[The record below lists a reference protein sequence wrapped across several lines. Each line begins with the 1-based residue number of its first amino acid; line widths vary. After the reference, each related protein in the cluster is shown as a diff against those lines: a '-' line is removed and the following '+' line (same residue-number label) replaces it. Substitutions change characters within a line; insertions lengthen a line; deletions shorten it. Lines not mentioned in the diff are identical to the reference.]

1 MPYITTTNQT
11 QPEQIKIT
19 RTLFVGLG
27 GTGVKAILRAKQC
40 FVDAYGE
47 IPPMVAFLAVDT
59 DRTIRDISLSTR
71 KGKNVKFSDNE
82 ICFCGI
88 NGSALDIYRNN
99 LSRFQWLPK
108 RNVRFL
114 SNLSGTGAG
123 QIRSNGRFLIR
134 YNAKEISKRVASK
147 ITEISRPLPIGSKFV
162 YDINREGVKYPVKVN
177 VVGSVAGGTGSGTIL
192 DMLVL
197 IAKTLRDNG
206 LDYEIT
212 PWMVLPEVFRH
223 MAPGPASL
231 NVYQNAYGT
240 IRELDYLYHLPKD
253 NQNALDF
260 NFDKVYCI
268 DEGIRE
274 TFLINNGNKAGTKF
288 QNIDDIADSI
298 GRCMF
303 LPSNEVSVKDNLEN
317 ADITYSI
324 KNKEAHYVSAGSAE
338 IVYDNQAVGNVI
350 AKGIIAQIC
359 NELCKSNS
367 MDALKEVNAWTT
379 SEAVKIQEHDVD
391 LLTDDILAK
400 YAPFSVIIGRDAD
413 ENTVQTNI
421 FAGADAPNVLAEAQS
436 NESKKLEDVKVELKK
451 KIEETLN
458 TQNGISSAQ
467 DFLVS
472 LSDNIAICKDEMNSE
487 ATKLRQDLAYPY
499 DWGSDVSALRTG
511 VFKIFDKDAAEALQ
525 SKIAEHIAQKR
536 DLLRHNWAIQF
547 YTDLDSYVRELSQK
561 ISVLKSNVEAVERR
575 QRREMNAIQQLAKSD
590 SNFQI
595 YLHTYD
601 VEHFDLPKVK
611 ETSALFRDRTPIYTL
626 IGKTE
631 DDLRDLFFDFAKDQ
645 QSVKDAVNVSI
656 EQKMRSMSDGQLKMF
671 FAKAKEMSSPLWA
684 TNPGGYKEE
693 AQELT
698 TIFTIGVYDQSSGLI
713 QEKYLDEFT
722 LGADKPTFASTHETD
737 RITFFQSQC
746 YSPAY
751 AVNNMIGYMR
761 DAEEKL
767 NKHESFPVYYLDEK
781 WNQRMIIEGFDIMPK
796 QEKDRILPNWVN
808 AIVYGFIK
816 YDEERKTY
824 FIESEQGDILSGG
837 FLELG
842 QRRDLAFDQFQ
853 LRGLDKEVESRLQ
866 QMILEQ
872 GRPAVTA
879 VIKSVKLNIR
889 KYVSQYAQLSAIEYD
904 RINAKDPA
912 YQMVRDMLEKEVLYL
927 KELDV

>member
-1 MPYITTTNQT
+1 MS
-11 QPEQIKIT
+11 IKIT

-40 FVDAYGE
+40 FMDAYGE

-59 DRTIRDISLSTR
+59 DKAIRDMSLPTR
-71 KGKNVKFSDNE
+71 KGKDVKFSDNE

-88 NGSALDIYRNN
+88 IGSALDIYRSN
-99 LSRFQWLPK
+99 LTKFQWLPK

-114 SNLSGTGAG
+114 SNLKGTGAG

-147 ITEISRPLPIGSKFV
+147 VTEISRSLPIGSIFT
-162 YDINREGVKYPVKVN
+162 YDINTEGMKYPIKVN
-177 VVGSVAGGTGSGTIL
+177 VVGSVAGGTGSGTML

-231 NVYQNAYGT
+231 NVYQNAYGA

-260 NFDKVYCI
+260 NFDKVYCL

-317 ADITYSI
+317 ADISYNI

-350 AKGIIAQIC
+350 AKGIIAQVC
-359 NELCKSNS
+359 NELCKSDS
-367 MDALKEVNAWTT
+367 MDALKEVNAWAS
-379 SEAVKIQEHDVD
+379 SEAVKIQEHDAD
-391 LLTDDILAK
+391 LLTDDILPK

-413 ENTVQTNI
+413 ENTVQANI
-421 FAGADAPNVLAEAQS
+421 LSGAEAPNVVAEVQN

-451 KIEETLN
+451 KIEEILN
-458 TQNGISSAQ
+458 TQNGVGCAQ
-467 DFLVS
+467 AFLES
-472 LSDNIAICKDEMNSE
+472 LSDSIAICKDEMNTE
-487 ATKLRQDLAYPY
+487 AAKLKQDLAYTY
-499 DWGSDVSALRTG
+499 DWSSEISALRTG
-511 VFKIFDKDAAEALQ
+511 IFKVFDKDAAEALQ
-525 SKIAEHIAQKR
+525 SKIAEYIAQKR

-547 YTDLDSYVRELSQK
+547 YTDLDSYVHELSQK
-561 ISVLKSNVEAVERR
+561 VSVLKSNIEAVERK

-601 VEHFDLPKVK
+601 VEHFELPKVK
-611 ETSALFRDRTPIYTL
+611 ETSALFRDKTPIYTL
-626 IGKTE
+626 IGKNE
-631 DDLRDLFFDFAKDQ
+631 DELSDLFFDFAKKQ
-645 QSVKDAVNVSI
+645 QSVIDAVNVSV
-656 EQKMRSMSDGQLKMF
+656 EQKMRSMSERQLKVY
-671 FAKAKEMSSPLWA
+671 FAKAKEMSSPLWS
-684 TNPGGYKEE
+684 TNPGGHVEE

-698 TIFTIGVYDQSSGLI
+698 TIFTIGVFDQSSGLI
-713 QEKYLDEFT
+713 QEKFLDEFT
-722 LGADKPTFASTHETD
+722 LGANKPTFASTHETD

-767 NKHESFPVYYLDEK
+767 NKYESFPVCYLDEK
-781 WNQRMIIEGFDIMPK
+781 WNQRMIVEGFDIMPK
-796 QEKDRILPNWVN
+796 QEKDRVLPNWVN
-808 AIVYGFIK
+808 AIVYGYIK
-816 YDEERKTY
+816 FDESRKTY
-824 FIESEQGDILSGG
+824 FIESDQGDILSGG

-866 QMILEQ
+866 QMILEK
-872 GRPAVTA
+872 GRPAITA
-879 VIKSVKLNIR
+879 IIRAAKSDIR
-889 KYVSQYAQLSAIEYD
+889 NYVSKYAQLSAIELD
-904 RINAKDPA
+904 RVSAKDPA
-912 YQMVRDMLEKEVLYL
+912 YQMVRDMLEKEVTYL
-927 KELDV
+927 KELEV